1 MDLATLSAM
10 FKAVGDPARL
20 RLLHLLSHEEL
31 SVGELVRI
39 LEMPQSSISRH
50 LKALK
55 EQGLV
60 ADRPIGAATFYRA
73 SVEADLGDD
82 DTALRDSLNR
92 LLREN
97 ELPEVD
103 RKRLQ
108 RTLAMRQSA
117 AGEEF
122 FDRIGSR
129 WDALREHAF
138 GPTFHLEA
146 LVRLLP
152 RDLDVA
158 DLGAGTGY
166 LLPLLGSHFHK
177 VVAVDMSQ
185 QMLDVAKRRIEESGI
200 RNVDLRRGTVE
211 SLPLKRAEVDLVLAL
226 IILHHVDDIVAVLRQ
241 VRHALKPGGRILI
254 VDFQPHQNERF
265 RVAMADRRPGLEKKQ
280 LMQWLTDAGFE
291 NLFVWDYPHDPHPEH
306 DLAPLPRLYG
316 LIAKRGK

>member
-1 MDLATLSAM
+1 MDLASLSAM

-39 LEMPQSSISRH
+39 LDMPQSSISRH

-55 EQGLV
+55 EQGLA

-73 SVEADLGDD
+73 SVEADLGDG
-82 DTALRDSLNR
+82 DTELRDSLNR
-92 LLREN
+92 LLRQN
-97 ELPEVD
+97 DLPDAD
-103 RKRLQ
+103 RRRLE
-108 RTLAMRQSA
+108 RVLAMRHA
-117 AGEEF
+117 PEGEEF
-122 FDRIGSR
+122 FDRIGAR

-152 RDLDVA
+152 RALDVA

-166 LLPLLGSHFHK
+166 LLPLLGSHFRR
-177 VVAVDMSQ
+177 VIAVDMSQ
-185 QMLDVAKRRIEESGI
+185 QMLDVARRRLDEAGI
-200 RNVDLRRGTVE
+200 GNVDLRRGTIE

-226 IILHHVDDIVAVLRQ
+226 ILLHHVDDIPAVLGRIH
-241 VRHALKPGGRILI
+241 HALKPGGRLLI
-254 VDFQPHQNERF
+254 VDFQPHANERF

-280 LMQWLTDAGFE
+280 LVEWLKAAGFGD
-291 NLFVWDYPHDPHPEH
+291 VSGWDYPHDPHPEH

-316 LIAKRGK
+316 LVAVRRK

>member
-1 MDLATLSAM
+1 MDLGALSSM

-55 EQGLV
+55 DQGLV

-73 SVEADLGDD
+73 SVEADLGEG
-82 DTALRDSLNR
+82 DTDLRDSLNK

-103 RKRLQ
+103 RKRLE

-117 AGEEF
+117 VGEEF
-122 FDRIGSR
+122 FDKLGAR

-152 RDLDVA
+152 RNLDVA

-166 LLPLLGSHFHK
+166 LLPLLGAHFK
-177 VVAVDMSQ
+177 RVIAVDMSQ
-185 QMLDVAKRRIEESGI
+185 QMLDVARRRIDEAGI
-200 RNVDLRRGTVE
+200 KNVELRRGAIE
-211 SLPLKRAEVDLVLAL
+211 SLPLKRGEVDLVLSL
-226 IILHHVDDIVAVLRQ
+226 ILLHHVDNILEVLKQ
-241 VRHALKPGGRILI
+241 VRAALKPGGRMLI
-254 VDFQPHQNERF
+254 VDFQPHANERF
-265 RVAMADRRPGLEKKQ
+265 RVAMADRRPGLEIKQ
-280 LMQWLTDAGFE
+280 LKAWLAEAGFE
-291 NLFVWDYPHDPHPEH
+291 DLYHWDYPHDPHPEH

-316 LIAKRGK
+316 FIATRGK